1 MDCNMAYKSQ
11 IITDL
16 GVDELLIPGLINE
29 ALSAND
35 RVKYFFS
42 LLQMARE
49 HAEGYDGAGHL
60 NSNERWACGVDDDR
74 FDKVIQESVK
84 TDSEHYRIPELGSIL
99 DHIPQCINEM
109 MSPLDKVKI
118 HLDQNVYCEKDRT
131 TTGATQNIEPYNY
144 RARLEALKKQISTV
158 ENDIITNKYLD
169 MITSGQRD
177 RGDSFHLLVMD
188 LHKEINLLQSKVS
201 QESID
206 GASVYGLIEIDKSS
220 VRAFM
225 NGVNQTAK
233 LKFEHVG
240 LGTTATRSGEDLI
253 IQNDIGTTDA
263 HVLVLR
269 VNKLKVILTY
279 TDIHIQRLLFF
290 HSLLEKYNVKWNDT
304 KYRKSTIKEADIY
317 HLSIGVYEATD
328 NKDLYEYLSFLGSR
342 IVFLID
348 WNRARKTLR
357 NFVKNANCIE
367 ILKWAA
373 DNNYGHRAF
382 LKLGGEQL
390 LYGAIRQI
398 GDPSIRYGQQLDE
411 VLGEERTIEFLHFV
425 IKTCYEN
432 LIGGGSESLVRD
444 RIRAE
449 LASYFRTA
457 EQDVLQIAADHAS
470 LLVEIAEA
478 VRNSILSIHEDHESI
493 ARNSNRA
500 RIWESRADALVK
512 EVCTSTRRPNVPRVF
527 EQIITRADDAAD
539 FLEEAAFLLTLSQKY
554 NDLETLCDL
563 LNELSDNTYHDCMEY
578 LKALENAKVVHRGS
592 PHEDIQ
598 DFLEAIDKI
607 IAIEHDVGEINRRV
621 EEALVNKVE
630 DFRQFHIFS
639 ETARNIERATDSIMK
654 AAVALRD
661 YVLGNLSVS
670 LLS

>member
-1 MDCNMAYKSQ
+1 MTYKSQ
-11 IITDL
+11 IVTDL
-16 GVDELLIPGLINE
+16 GVYELLIPRFINE
-29 ALSAND
+29 ALLAND

-42 LLQMARE
+42 LLQMAKE
-49 HAEGYDGAGHL
+49 HAEGHDDSGSL
-60 NSNERWACGVDDDR
+60 DSNERRACGVDDDR
-74 FDKVIQESVK
+74 FDKVIQESAK
-84 TDSEHYRIPELGSIL
+84 IDSEHYRIAQFGSIL
-99 DHIPQCINEM
+99 DHILECISEM
-109 MSPLDKVKI
+109 MSPLHRVKI
-118 HLDQNVYCEKDRT
+118 QLDESDRMTTAPVQNTEH
-131 TTGATQNIEPYNY
+131 YNY
-144 RARLEALKKQISTV
+144 DARLEALKKQISPV
-158 ENDIITNKYLD
+158 EKDIIANKYLD
-169 MITSGQRD
+169 IITSGQRKT
-177 RGDSFHLLVMD
+177 GDSFHLLVMD
-188 LHKEINLLQSKVS
+188 LHKELNLLQSRVS

-206 GASVYGLIEIDKSS
+206 GASVYGLIETDKSS

-269 VNKLKVILTY
+269 VNKFKASLTY

-304 KYRKSTIKEADIY
+304 KYRKSTIKDADMY

-328 NKDLYEYLSFLGSR
+328 DKDLYEYLSFLGSR

-357 NFVKNANCIE
+357 NFVKNTNCIE
-367 ILKWAA
+367 VLKWAA
-373 DNNYGHRAF
+373 DSNYGHRAF

-398 GDPSIRYGQQLDE
+398 GDPSIHYGQQLDE
-411 VLGEERTIEFLHFV
+411 VLGKERTIEFLHFV
-425 IKTCYEN
+425 FKTCYEN

-444 RIRAE
+444 SIRAE

-457 EQDVLQIAADHAS
+457 EQDVLQKAADHAS

-478 VRNSILSIHEDHESI
+478 VRNSILSIGEDNETI
-493 ARNSNRA
+493 AKNSKRA
-500 RIWESRADALVK
+500 RTWESKADVMVK
-512 EVCTSTRRPNVPRVF
+512 EVCTLTRRPNVPRVF
-527 EQIITRADDAAD
+527 EQIIMRADDAAD
-539 FLEEAAFLLTLSQKY
+539 HLEEAAFLLTLLQY
-554 NDLETLCDL
+554 NDLETKCDL
-563 LNELSDNTYHDCMEY
+563 NEISDSTYHDCMEY
-578 LKALENAKVVHRGS
+578 FKALENAKVVHRGS
-592 PHEDIQ
+592 PHVDIQ
-598 DFLEAIDKI
+598 DFLEAIDKT
-607 IAIEHDVGEINRRV
+607 IAIEHDVDEINRRV

-639 ETARNIERATDSIMK
+639 ETARNIERATDCIMK

-661 YVLGNLSVS
+661 YTLAKLSVS
-670 LLS
+670 LPPRH